1 MRPVR
6 VTRDPA
12 DVRSL
17 KEAPLEHRRTRVESC
32 EIALGAS
39 DLVDAEARTADLLLS
54 YPSLRHALYRALEC
68 CQSFRT
74 TAEVEEAV
82 TPLVPGASVYSV
94 VTLLDWLHR
103 AGALE
108 RPVLGDAA
116 DQYSPVEATASAPAV
131 GALSTSDAVPQV
143 ARLWQT
149 TPAGIAV
156 LERFAPSRLLRE
168 LQETEDVRYL
178 HIYPIVLAFCDEEP
192 RSTKEID
199 TLLVD
204 HPDLQNPRR
213 YASYFINKLG
223 EVGAIEWNGKW
234 STTEIG
240 RSAIQA

>member
-1 MRPVR
+1 MRWVWAA
-6 VTRDPA
+6 RDPS

-17 KEAPLEHRRTRVESC
+17 KEAPLEGRRTRVESC
-32 EIALGAS
+32 EITIGAPGS
-39 DLVDAEARTADLLLS
+39 VDAEARTADLLLS

-82 TPLVPGASVYSV
+82 TPLIPRSSVYSAV
-94 VTLLDWLHR
+94 VLLDWLYR

-108 RPVLGDAA
+108 RSACEAEADEALSVEVSASATSGAPSTNDAA
-116 DQYSPVEATASAPAV
+116 SQGT
-131 GALSTSDAVPQV
+131 GH
-143 ARLWQT
+143 WQT
-149 TPAGIAV
+149 TLVGIAV

-168 LQETEDVRYL
+168 LQETEDARHL

-240 RSAIQA
+240 RTAIQA